1 MGIEGHWTASP
12 KPGSNVLFGTSN
24 FLSLFL
30 ILYILGNCWGAGVTN
45 ANASSVQACDVNT

>member
-24 FLSLFL
+24 ILSLFL
-30 ILYILGNCWGAGVTN
+30 ILYNLENCGRVGVTN
-45 ANASSVQACDVNT
+45 SNASSVQVCDVNI

>member
-12 KPGSNVLFGTSN
+12 KPGSNALFGTSN

-30 ILYILGNCWGAGVTN
+30 ILYNLENCRRAGVTN
-45 ANASSVQACDVNT
+45 ANASVQACDVNM